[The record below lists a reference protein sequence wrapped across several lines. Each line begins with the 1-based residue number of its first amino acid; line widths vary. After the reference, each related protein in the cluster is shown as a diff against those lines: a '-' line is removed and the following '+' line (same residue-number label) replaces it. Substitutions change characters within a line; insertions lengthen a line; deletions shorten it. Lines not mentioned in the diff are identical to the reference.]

1 MYYFTISQT
10 TGFMILPG
18 NYKPHL
24 IKWIKLTSNTN
35 VERERERKKDII
47 EYRMKIAFELQSRK

>member
-35 VERERERKKDII
+35 VERERKKKRHNRIQN
-47 EYRMKIAFELQSRK
+47 ENCL